1 MKTTAYSRSEVA
13 EGQELARAVQ
23 HTEHAGHTAY
33 TAHSKSV
40 EAAAA
45 AAAAAADLS
54 RPPQADTSLVG
65 TRRHLPVNV
74 HNSHILRLPTAC
86 PGTTPGVMHHS
97 RLVPVPPWLC
107 PNHFLT
113 GRLALLFVLPAVS

>member
-1 MKTTAYSRSEVA
+1 MKSTAYSRSELA

-45 AAAAAADLS
+45 ADLS

-65 TRRHLPVNV
+65 TRRHLPVHV
-74 HNSHILRLPTAC
+74 HNLHILRLPTAC
-86 PGTTPGVMHHS
+86 PDTTPGVMHHS